1 MSHDFCHASPFDWS
15 IDVRRFN
22 AAGVATGAP
31 LQVDD
36 SSGSTENPQLAM
48 DTSGSFVVV
57 WESHIWSPT
66 NGDAANVMARRSDS
80 AGNFLGEPFQVNS
93 TTRDAELLPVVAMMD
108 QAFVVAWESAD
119 PGTLSTVQA
128 QRYDTSGVPIGGQ
141 FQVSTPLSSPCGD
154 SGQPAIGSDS
164 RGNFVVAW
172 SYLDCPG
179 GPGGILA
186 RRFDQSGVAVGPPI
200 LVTAGIPN
208 DQGAAQP
215 RLAVAANGDFVVTW
229 EVFRRWGFI
238 VLERRYDHAGQPE
251 TKKPVRLSSLGVLG
265 PDVAMDKRE
274 NILFIW
280 QNGALDGPIVARA
293 IGN

>member
-1 MSHDFCHASPFDWS
+1 MSHSLCDASPFDWS

-22 AAGVATGAP
+22 AAGDATGAP

-36 SSGSTENPQLAM
+36 SSGSAEEPQLAM

-57 WESHIWSPT
+57 WERHVRSQS
-66 NGDAANVMARRSDS
+66 NGDAANVMARRIDA
-80 AGNFLGEPFQVNS
+80 AGGFLGEPFQVNS
-93 TTRDAELLPVVAMMD
+93 TTRNAELSPVVAMTN
-108 QAFVVAWESAD
+108 QGFVVAWESD
-119 PGTLSTVQA
+119 DTVQA
-128 QRYDTSGVPIGGQ
+128 QRYDASGVPLGAQ
-141 FQVSTPLSSPCGD
+141 FQVSIPPSSPCGD

-172 SYLDCPG
+172 SYVDCAG

-186 RRFDQSGVAVGPPI
+186 RRFDQSGVAVGTAI
-200 LVTAGIPN
+200 LVTTGIPS

-229 EVFRRWGFI
+229 ALYRSAGFSFI

-280 QNGALDGPIVARA
+280 QNGDLDGPIVARA